1 MKQFTTRWAR
11 LGLGTILA
19 CLVALSIVAPATA
32 TDLATVRVRAQ
43 EAADSVTALERRIA
57 ALERRQAQLTE
68 RIERASAEL
77 AGLELGLRTKVS
89 SYEQAQEQLVSRAVE
104 LYKSGGTADVEVLLS
119 TDSLGDVYEI
129 SQVQSKV
136 AAADSALIQELEA
149 HKVQAELDIQQID
162 ASKQAMMADQ
172 RRIAATRESIAAT
185 LSERRAVLARLNQEI
200 KDLEEQAR
208 RAAASA
214 AAASNSTV
222 AQALLDILSGSGPA
236 DGIPAGFA
244 TTGVSFEGLASW
256 YGPGFEGNPT
266 ANGDVF
272 DPSLYTAAS
281 KELPLGSWLYI
292 EHDGAGVVV
301 YVNDR
306 GPYVGER
313 ILDLSRAAAEV
324 VGLTGPGVGWVRA
337 EILIKT

>member
-1 MKQFTTRWAR
+1 VKQFTIHWAR
-11 LGLGTILA
+11 SGLGTLLA
-19 CLVALSIVAPATA
+19 CLVALSIVVPAGA
-32 TDLATVRVRAQ
+32 SDLATVRARAQ
-43 EAADSVTALERRIA
+43 AAADSVTDLERRIA
-57 ALERRQAQLTE
+57 TLERRQAHLAE
-68 RIERASAEL
+68 RIEHASAEI
-77 AGLELGLRTKVS
+77 AGLELGLRTKVT
-89 SYEQAQEQLVSRAVE
+89 SYELAQEQLVSRAIE

-119 TDSLGDVYEI
+119 TDTLGDVYEV
-129 SQVQSKV
+129 SEVQSKV
-136 AAADSALIQELEA
+136 AAADSALVQELETQ
-149 HKVQAELDIQQID
+149 KERTELDIEQID

-172 RRIAATRESIAAT
+172 RRIAVTRDSIAAT
-185 LSERRAVLARLNQEI
+185 LSKRREVLARLNDEI

-236 DGIPAGFA
+236 DGIPSGFA

-266 ANGDVF
+266 ANGDIF
-272 DPSLYTAAS
+272 DPDLYTAAS

-292 EHDGAGVVV
+292 EHNGAGVVV

-313 ILDLSRAAAEV
+313 ILDLSRAAAEA

-337 EILIKT
+337 EILVKT